1 MITAILQYLPK
12 HPRHAVRTDSF
23 SKFQSVCGMIEQESY
38 LAGHAACHA
47 VMNGMSRT
55 VAADA
60 DISDRESVARGLD
73 LLFAAGPWG
82 CLVIPGLVDAQ
93 MQAEVVEICRKYLD
107 RFDFCVILDAPR
119 TSDVDELV
127 SRQKRAPRFVSYAW
141 PWVST
146 VTPGRRSAEVIPASC
161 LVPPLSLG
169 CTKTLRGV
177 HDISIGLSDVEALR
191 EAGVQVMHEV
201 IENRRHLVGL
211 AGPGQK
217 VSSDPFMSGVSAMMN
232 DGMPQSVIAIAGECP
247 DMAVENMIRTTLE
260 AQSAALIRQYGK
272 NDISLWG
279 ALTRMSISV
288 LNGFRDRGLIKDF
301 RVRCD
306 SETAEWGT
314 PESPVVEVILTYP
327 QRVKSATF
335 NVI

>member
-1 MITAILQYLPK
+1 
-12 HPRHAVRTDSF
+12 
-23 SKFQSVCGMIEQESY
+23 MIEQESY

-55 VAADA
+55 IASDA
-60 DISDRESVARGLD
+60 DISDKASISRGLER
-73 LLFAAGPWG
+73 LFAAGPWE
-82 CLVIPGLVDAQ
+82 CLVIPGLVDAE
-93 MQAEVVEICRKYLD
+93 MQQAVTEMCRKHLD
-107 RFDFCVILDAPR
+107 DFDFCVIMDMPR
-119 TSDVDELV
+119 QSDVSEII
-127 SRQKRAPRFVSYAW
+127 SRQKSSPRFVSYAW

-146 VTPGRRSAEVIPASC
+146 VTPGRRSAEYLPASC
-161 LVPPLSLG
+161 LVPALSLG
-169 CTKTLRGV
+169 CTRSLRGV
-177 HDISIGLSDVEALR
+177 HDISIAASDVERLR
-191 EAGVQVMHEV
+191 DAGVQVMHEIV
-201 IENRRHLVGL
+201 ENRRRLVGL
-211 AGPGQK
+211 ASP
-217 VSSDPFMSGVSAMMN
+217 VCAVESDPFMSGVANMPN
-232 DGMPQSVIAIAGECP
+232 DGPPRTVIAIAGDCP
-247 DMAVENMIRTTLE
+247 DMAVEVMIREALE
-260 AQSAALIRQYGK
+260 TQSAALIRQYGK

-327 QRVKSATF
+327 QRVKSAQF